1 MEIFK
6 WREKT
11 KKKTEMEERI
21 IEADFDAG
29 QQEEVPQGQ
38 KRNLPN
44 NLQKQFQMARVN
56 LQDPDKLENYRN
68 EKFVREKSTIA
79 REAEF
84 LNREIS
90 KIIIN

>member
-1 MEIFK
+1 
-6 WREKT
+6 
-11 KKKTEMEERI
+11 MEERI